1 MTKKIDFTIGIRV
14 LSVGILAMSYG
25 TGAMAVNGIELSSIG
40 VKSAGMAGTSI
51 ALPQDAAAAA
61 NNPAGMGLIGSRVD
75 VGMQLLE
82 PLINYQD
89 GSSDNQLHS
98 GRVYPVPEGG
108 FNYQVD
114 QRTTLGVSVFGV
126 GVGTNYGR
134 PALPVPGAGP
144 ARSSLQTVIVAPT
157 ASYKL
162 DDNNIVGVSLALAY
176 QRFMAEGA
184 IVPAPGNTLQAL
196 PTHGHSNAYGYG
208 ARIGYIWQPVPD
220 FTFGASYAS
229 RIRMS
234 KLAGYEDD
242 LLAAGGGRID
252 VPQQYGLG
260 IAYKLTPAITFAAD
274 VMHTDNADTILGSP
288 QGFAWNNDNL
298 YRFGIAWDVNS
309 KWTLRSGYTHGTE
322 SFSSPVV
329 AQNMLAALPNAK
341 AVSIGATYRL
351 DGANEISGAFE
362 YGFPTT
368 VTGSGASTG
377 FNVESRTEVFGV
389 SFGHRF

>member
-1 MTKKIDFTIGIRV
+1 MAKKINFTSGIRT
-14 LSVGILAMSYG
+14 LTVGVLAMSYG
-25 TGAMAVNGIELSSIG
+25 TGAMAVNGVELSSIG
-40 VKSAGMAGTSI
+40 VKSAGMSGTSI

-75 VGMQLLE
+75 VGVQLLE
-82 PLINYQD
+82 PLMNYQD
-89 GSSDNQLHS
+89 GSSNNQLHS
-98 GRVYPVPEGG
+98 GRIYAIPEGG
-108 FNYQVD
+108 FNYQVT
-114 QRTTLGVSVFGV
+114 QRTTLGVSVFGAGGAV
-126 GVGTNYGR
+126 NYGR
-134 PALPVPGAGP
+134 PALPIPGAGT
-144 ARSSLQTVIVAPT
+144 ARASLQTIIVAPT

-162 DDNNIVGVSLALAY
+162 DDHNIFGVSVALAY

-196 PTHGHSNAYGYG
+196 PTHGYSNAYGYG
-208 ARIGYIWQPVPD
+208 ARIGYIWQPTPD

-234 KLAGYEDD
+234 KPAGYEDD

-260 IAYKLTPAITFAAD
+260 IAYKLTPTVTFAAD
-274 VMHTDNADTILGSP
+274 VKHMDNADTILGSS
-288 QGFAWNNDNL
+288 QGFSWNNENI

-322 SFSSPVV
+322 PFSSPVV
-329 AQNMLAALPNAK
+329 AQNILAPLPVAK
-341 AVSIGATYRL
+341 AVSIGATYRI
-351 DGANEISGAFE
+351 DEVNEISGAFE

-377 FNVESRTEVFGV
+377 FNVEARTEVFGL